1 MKRSTVDSSK
11 LNQGTTLFAL
21 LRGRE
26 VQVRGGE
33 LRQVVP
39 SQSAWTGPLQRTA
52 RHNSW
57 RAGLRPENWRENTRA
72 G

>member
-21 LRGRE
+21 LCGRE
-26 VQVRGGE
+26 VKVRGGE

-39 SQSAWTGPLQRTA
+39 SQSAWTGPLQRIGRRNTA
-52 RHNSW
+52 GQARES
-57 RAGLRPENWRENTRA
+57 RREYQAGL